1 MRKALVHWFE
11 ANQRPLP
18 WRKSPSLYATVVS
31 EFMLQQTQV
40 KTVLPYWTR
49 WMERFPDFRALAE
62 AEETVVLKNWEG
74 LGYYSRARN
83 LHQLARKILDLEP
96 IPRDTASWLQFKGVG
111 PYTAAAITSIA
122 FDTPA
127 ACVDGNIIRILS
139 RLSGDETPIKNN
151 SQALKR
157 YTPLAQAWLDPRRPG
172 LHNEAL
178 MELGATVCTKRNPRC
193 EVCPLGSVCRAR
205 NHNPERLPRKIPPK
219 ITKVLCHRAWV
230 ERDGC
235 LLLCRADARSRRLAD
250 ILELPTLQAIG
261 LPLERLSAYDLSP
274 PSPGARAGGPIATR
288 KRGIGN
294 TRITERIWNVPP
306 GTVETNG
313 KQLQWIPFHQLE
325 NEILSGPHKR
335 WIKEILQARRS
346 HPPPS

>member
-1 MRKALVHWFE
+1 MRTNLVHWFE
-11 ANQRPLP
+11 DNKRPLP

-40 KTVLPYWTR
+40 KTVLPYWNR

-62 AEETVVLKNWEG
+62 AEETVVLKHWEG

-83 LHQLARKILDLEP
+83 LHQLARKILDLDP
-96 IPRDTASWLQFKGVG
+96 IPRDTASWRQFKGVG

-139 RLSGDETPIKNN
+139 RVSGDETPIKNN

-157 YTPLAQAWLDPRRPG
+157 YTPLAQAWLDPARPG

-178 MELGATVCTKRNPRC
+178 MELGATVCTKGNPKC
-193 EVCPLGSVCRAR
+193 EVCPLGSICRAR
-205 NHNPERLPRKIPPK
+205 NHDPERLPRKIPPK

-235 LLLCRADARSRRLAD
+235 LLLCRADARSRRLAE

-261 LPLERLSAYDLSP
+261 FPLERLPQRLSAGDLSAP
-274 PSPGARAGGPIATR
+274 IPDAQEGGPIATR

-294 TRITERIWNVPP
+294 TRITEHIWDVPP
-306 GTVETNG
+306 GTIEANC
-313 KQLQWIPFHQLE
+313 KQLHWIPFDQLE
-325 NEILSGPHKR
+325 NETLSGPHKR
-335 WIKEILQARRS
+335 WIKEILQAR
-346 HPPPS
+346 PS